1 MIKIKIKK
9 AKIMLV
15 QTFISFMH
23 PCHTVLKMNIRGPIG
38 PSIRPI
44 DPKPGGL
51 LQVAES
57 IGCGSDYFKN
67 QNQIKF
73 Y

>member
-44 DPKPGGL
+44 DPKPGRL
-51 LQVAES
+51 L
-57 IGCGSDYFKN
+57 
-67 QNQIKF
+67 
-73 Y
+73 